1 MAHSNPLKPTADRQ
15 HKWYRMETDGSGD
28 VTEVFLYDGIGGW
41 FGVEASQFVRDLS
54 NIESGNIVLRVNS
67 PGGDVYDALAMMNA
81 LKRHKAKVTATVDG
95 IAASAASF
103 ILMAADEVIMGK
115 GAEIMI
121 HDALI
126 MAMGNA
132 ADMRAEAEFLDR
144 ISNTIASVYSGR
156 AGGTTEQWRELMVAE
171 TWYTAEEAVT
181 AGLADS
187 VVGAENDER
196 AAQNLKSSI
205 DFSIFAYAGRRSAPA
220 PTNQATGN
228 RRLDI
233 TQQLTA
239 ALAVA
244 SEREKSLAAPDGPA
258 QPEMK
263 GADDM
268 SEELIRGV
276 AERLGIKQKD
286 GEVLS
291 EETVLN
297 ALDEVLNEQAED
309 GSQAVPVNITAQVA
323 APGTVVIDEAQHEQL
338 VADAAAGRAAREQQ
352 LADKREA
359 AVMAAINDG
368 RIPPARKDHWVN
380 LLKADPEA
388 EKTLNSLAPG
398 LVPLAEE
405 GFTGGVNEST
415 DEDRT
420 YSNIFPKEA

>member
-1 MAHSNPLKPTADRQ
+1 MARNNLLKPKTENQ
-15 HKWYRMETDGSGD
+15 GQWYRMETDTDGD

-41 FGVEASQFVRDLS
+41 FGVEASYFVKELS
-54 NIESGNIVLRVNS
+54 QITSSNIVLRVNS
-67 PGGDVYDALAMMNA
+67 PGGDVYDALAIMNA
-81 LKRHKAKVTATVDG
+81 LKRHKAKITATVDG

-115 GAEIMI
+115 GSEIMI

-144 ISNTIASVYSGR
+144 ISNTIAAVYTDR
-156 AGGTTEQWRELMVAE
+156 AGDTTEEWRERMVAE
-171 TWYTAEEAVT
+171 TWYSAEEAVA

-187 VVGAENDER
+187 VVGADNDEK
-196 AAQNLKSSI
+196 AAQNLKRDI
-205 DFSIFAYAGRRSAPA
+205 DFSIFAYAGRREAPA
-220 PTNQATGN
+220 PTHQSTGN

-233 TQQLTA
+233 TPHLTA

-244 SEREKSLAAPDGPA
+244 SERAKSLAAPESPA

-263 GADDM
+263 GADVM

-276 AERLGIKQKD
+276 AARLGIKPKE
-286 GEVLS
+286 GVELS

-297 ALDEVLNEQAED
+297 ALDEALNEQAD
-309 GSQAVPVNITAQVA
+309 DTNAPVVNAV
-323 APGTVVIDEAQHEQL
+323 APGTVVLDEQQHEQL
-338 VADAAAGRAAREQQ
+338 VNDAAAGRAAREQQ
-352 LADKREA
+352 LSDQRDA

-380 LLKADPEA
+380 LIKVDPEA
-388 EKTLNSLAPG
+388 ERTLNSLAPG
-398 LVPLAEE
+398 LVPLAES
-405 GFTGGVNEST
+405 GFTGGVDEST
-415 DEDRT
+415 DEDRA